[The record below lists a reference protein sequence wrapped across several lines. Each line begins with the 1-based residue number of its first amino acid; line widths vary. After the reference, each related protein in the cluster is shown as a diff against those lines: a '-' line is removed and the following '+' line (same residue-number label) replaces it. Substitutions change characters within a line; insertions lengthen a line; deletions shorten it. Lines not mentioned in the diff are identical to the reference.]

1 MKSQGA
7 IRNPFAFYFPIQR
20 GFSRSIQTL
29 PSDSEVGIVI
39 DNNLYN
45 SQIVTDYTHVL
56 RYH

>member
-1 MKSQGA
+1 MQLLFEWALSGS
-7 IRNPFAFYFPIQR
+7 F
-20 GFSRSIQTL
+20 GTL